1 MANAVA
7 ALSEIGDTS
16 GRDVME
22 IDTSVLQK
30 LLAALNECTEW
41 GQVETKGM
49 NRGVLLD
56 VILLLLGSPLLEFD
70 EVPSLVTD

>member
-1 MANAVA
+1 MKVVANAVA

-16 GRDVME
+16 GQDVME

-41 GQVETKGM
+41 GQV
-49 NRGVLLD
+49 
-56 VILLLLGSPLLEFD
+56 IP
-70 EVPSLVTD
+70 PSLNINIILIVY